1 MSAIVI
7 ARDVSY
13 AFANGRELFN
23 DLNFTLDAR
32 LAALVGPNGV
42 GKTCL
47 AKLCAGE
54 LQPTAGS
61 VRRNAPVRLFAQRE
75 DRPPSTVAAYLP
87 DYEWSLWGERLLR
100 NIDLQTDCTDLSGGE
115 WTRVRLARVLGNG
128 FLILDEPTNDLDRD
142 GRHAVMEF
150 LQHHHG
156 GALLISHDREC
167 LDLCNEVFELSNHGL
182 AKFSGSW
189 PAYLDAR
196 ENERHRL
203 LATVERSK
211 RERDAMLAERAE
223 QIMRQEKRNRRGA
236 AVAARGGTPKILLGA
251 RKRRAQMSTGKLDAA
266 TLQRSTTA
274 IHDARA
280 ALAELKI
287 DPVMYAELVG
297 QPLPAQKLIAE
308 ARHFNI
314 RYRNWI
320 YARDLD
326 FTWRGNVRIAL
337 QGGNGAGKST
347 LLKALLGGEL
357 QTRGDLRRGDVV
369 TVYLDQRCSLLDDS
383 RSVFDNV
390 RAVSSASESEI
401 RNGLARFLFTGDIVF
416 QQADQLSGGER
427 LRAALARCF
436 LGTHQPQLLLLDEPT
451 SNLDLANVEFL
462 ETIVSGFKGALILVS
477 HDQHFVERCGVT
489 NIFNL

>member
-1 MSAIVI
+1 MSAIVT

-23 DLNFTLDAR
+23 DLNFTLNAR

-42 GKTCL
+42 GKTYL

-75 DRPPSTVAAYLP
+75 DRSPSTVAAYLP
-87 DYEWSLWGERLLR
+87 DYEWSLCGERLLR

-167 LDLCNEVFELSNHGL
+167 LELCNEVFELSNHGL

-196 ENERHRL
+196 ENERRRL
-203 LATVERSK
+203 LATMERSK

-326 FTWRGNVRIAL
+326 FIWRGNVRIAL

-347 LLKALLGGEL
+347 LLKALMG
-357 QTRGDLRRGDVV
+357 
-369 TVYLDQRCSLLDDS
+369 S
-383 RSVFDNV
+383 
-390 RAVSSASESEI
+390 
-401 RNGLARFLFTGDIVF
+401 
-416 QQADQLSGGER
+416 
-427 LRAALARCF
+427 
-436 LGTHQPQLLLLDEPT
+436 
-451 SNLDLANVEFL
+451 
-462 ETIVSGFKGALILVS
+462 
-477 HDQHFVERCGVT
+477 
-489 NIFNL
+489 